1 MVESFYELLKKR
13 RSVRSYT
20 GERVPRETLERIARA
35 ARRGPNAGYSQG
47 LRVLVVDDPDTITS
61 LVQDDADEKSRAWFA
76 DAAAHFFV
84 LTREQDYHDRYTQ
97 PDKLSITGGAEI
109 VWPVPFWHVDAG
121 AAMMLVML
129 GALEEGLGAGVY
141 GVTVDDD
148 ARVRELLGI
157 PDDLTI
163 VVGITVG
170 RAAEDP
176 DWDRAS
182 SVFSQRRRADDDVVR
197 WNRWN
202 PQAGSVVVD
211 RALDE
216 PVLVREAGSLGAVRH
231 AELAI
236 DLREVELDGLLGHP
250 QLLRDRLVREA
261 SGQSGED
268 RRLALCKPRSARG
281 AVFRVGQAD
290 RAEDGSI
297 DRLAQH

>member
-1 MVESFYELLKKR
+1 VHESFYDLLKMR
-13 RSVRSYT
+13 RAVRSYT

-47 LRVLVVDDPDTITS
+47 LRILVVDDPETIGA
-61 LVQDDADEKSRAWFA
+61 LVQADADEKSRAWFVN
-76 DAAAHFFV
+76 AAAHYFV

-97 PDKLSITGGAEI
+97 PDKLAITSGVEI

-129 GALEEGLGAGVY
+129 AALEEGLGSGVY

-170 RAAEDP
+170 HAAEDP

-182 SVFSQRRRADDDVVR
+182 SVFSQRRRALDDVVR
-197 WNRWN
+197 WNRWT
-202 PQAGSVVVD
+202 S
-211 RALDE
+211 
-216 PVLVREAGSLGAVRH
+216 
-231 AELAI
+231 
-236 DLREVELDGLLGHP
+236 
-250 QLLRDRLVREA
+250 
-261 SGQSGED
+261 
-268 RRLALCKPRSARG
+268 
-281 AVFRVGQAD
+281 
-290 RAEDGSI
+290 
-297 DRLAQH
+297 